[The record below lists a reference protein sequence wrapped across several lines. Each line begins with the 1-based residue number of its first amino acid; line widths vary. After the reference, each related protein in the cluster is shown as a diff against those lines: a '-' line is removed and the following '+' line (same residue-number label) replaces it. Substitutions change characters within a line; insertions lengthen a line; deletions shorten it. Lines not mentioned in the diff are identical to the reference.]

1 MMDIVAKLIST
12 LHLMDTHPDFS
23 ESVATMHVVEAIQ
36 TINDL
41 RQQLAEQT
49 SAEPIC
55 QIKAEDEGYWLD
67 IECADYE
74 HMKPT
79 SRRKLYTAPPSIE
92 VLLEALR
99 WSEIA
104 LQDALG
110 KFSENNDV
118 QHDAIQTIRD
128 ALSSYKPTEGCHENN

>member
-79 SRRKLYTAPPSIE
+79 SRRKLYTAPPSVE

-99 WSEIA
+99 KINKLADMVEDYNI
-104 LQDALG
+104 Q
-110 KFSENNDV
+110 
-118 QHDAIQTIRD
+118 AICNE
-128 ALSSYKPTEGCHENN
+128 ALSAYKPTQE